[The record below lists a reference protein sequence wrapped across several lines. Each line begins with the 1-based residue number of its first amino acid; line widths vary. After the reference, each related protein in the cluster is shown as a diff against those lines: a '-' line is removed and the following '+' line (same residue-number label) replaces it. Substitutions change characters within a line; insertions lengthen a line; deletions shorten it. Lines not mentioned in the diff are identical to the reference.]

1 MTIRDAMTVDTTL
14 AGDQDAEAGFGCLNT
29 VRGGLP
35 LQRLAVEGRI
45 TGLLYRLTVAQTFVN
60 AHAEPLEAT
69 YLFPLPARAG
79 VTRFRLRVRERVIEG
94 VLKERSAARDD
105 YDQALRQGHRAAIA
119 EEERVVF

>member
-1 MTIRDAMTVDTTL
+1 MTIRDAMTVDATL

-69 YLFPLPARAG
+69 YIFPCQHGPASPD
-79 VTRFRLRVRERVIEG
+79 
-94 VLKERSAARDD
+94 SACVS
-105 YDQALRQGHRAAIA
+105 GNG
-119 EEERVVF
+119 